1 MRRSPSVDASYYG
14 YRDEEDD
21 VLTRLEGPTKEA
33 MRREATKE
41 EMRWEAAKEWRREAR
56 KGVVKVT
63 AVAREVLKEDEEE
76 VVEEERA
83 RDREEERERREF
95 VVHVPLLDKKEIER
109 RVLEK
114 KKKDLLS
121 RYTSEGLVEKQT
133 EAKDMLNIQR

>member
-1 MRRSPSVDASYYG
+1 MLA
-14 YRDEEDD
+14 
-21 VLTRLEGPTKEA
+21 RLEGPAEEA
-33 MRREATKE
+33 MRREAAE
-41 EMRWEAAKEWRREAR
+41 EWRRLDEVRREAR
-56 KGVVKVT
+56 KGVVSGEVAEVT

-83 RDREEERERREF
+83 REREEERERREF
-95 VVHVPLLDKKEIER
+95 VVHVPLPDEKEIER

-121 RYTSEGLVEKQT
+121 RYASEGLVEEQT

>member
-1 MRRSPSVDASYYG
+1 MLFRSG
-14 YRDEEDD
+14 
-21 VLTRLEGPTKEA
+21 
-33 MRREATKE
+33 
-41 EMRWEAAKEWRREAR
+41 
-56 KGVVKVT
+56 GVVKVT

>member
-1 MRRSPSVDASYYG
+1 MLLRRSPSVDASYYG

-83 RDREEERERREF
+83 RDREENKNSLRMVWSCEKINKGSS
-95 VVHVPLLDKKEIER
+95 KKTIM
-109 RVLEK
+109 
-114 KKKDLLS
+114 
-121 RYTSEGLVEKQT
+121 Q
-133 EAKDMLNIQR
+133 

>member
-1 MRRSPSVDASYYG
+1 
-14 YRDEEDD
+14 
-21 VLTRLEGPTKEA
+21 

>member
-1 MRRSPSVDASYYG
+1 M
-14 YRDEEDD
+14 E
-21 VLTRLEGPTKEA
+21 EA
-33 MRREATKE
+33 MRREAAE
-41 EMRWEAAKEWRREAR
+41 EWRRLDEVRREAR
-56 KGVVKVT
+56 KGVVSGEVAEVT

-83 RDREEERERREF
+83 REREEERERREF
-95 VVHVPLLDKKEIER
+95 VVHVPLPDEKEIER

-121 RYTSEGLVEKQT
+121 RYASEGLVEEQI